1 MSVKIKIC
9 GLTET
14 EKARYAAM
22 LGASA
27 IGLIFHSASPRNV
40 TPAQAAEI
48 RKALPPFTSAVAV
61 LVNPSVSFVETIL
74 KTVRPDVLQF
84 HGDESEKFCASFGT
98 PYIKS
103 IRALSQARIKQEA
116 LGYPSAAAF
125 LLDTAI
131 SGPGSDPNSDKTD
144 YGGSGKT
151 FDWTQIPR
159 DLPKPMIIAGGL
171 NPDNVGALLRTYR
184 PYAVDVSS
192 GVEADKISGMGEEM
206 KMGIKDKQKIS
217 NFIAQVRNARL
228 DTTTIPR

>member
-1 MSVKIKIC
+1 
-9 GLTET
+9 
-14 EKARYAAM
+14 M

-48 RKALPPFTSAVAV
+48 RNALPPFTSAVAV
-61 LVNPSVSFVETIL
+61 LVNPSASFVETIL
-74 KTVRPDVLQF
+74 KIVRPDILQF
-84 HGDESEKFCASFGT
+84 HGDESEKFCASFGM

-103 IRALSQARIKQEA
+103 IRALSQDRIKQEA
-116 LGYPSAAAF
+116 LSYPSAAAF
-125 LLDTAI
+125 LLDTAN
-131 SGPGSDPNSDKTD
+131 SGPGSDPNSDPNLDRHD

-151 FDWTQIPR
+151 FDWAQIPR
-159 DLPKPMIIAGGL
+159 DLPKPTIIAGGL

-192 GVEADKISGMGEEM
+192 GVEADKISGMGMNTGMGEEM
-206 KMGIKDKQKIS
+206 NMGIKDKQKIA

-228 DTTTIPR
+228 GTTTAPR